1 MGEKSSTVH
10 EVQMQK
16 RLSMQ
21 MYSSELALALK
32 KSIGYKLQV
41 WSIWSHSTISGKK
54 KKKKNNPCKRTNR
67 ILRYK
72 SIYQEIISFVGLTK
86 VRTRII
92 CTLILRK
99 EYMTVTE
106 L

>member
-1 MGEKSSTVH
+1 MEGGEGVGEKSSTVH

-21 MYSSELALALK
+21 MYSSELTLALK

-54 KKKKNNPCKRTNR
+54 KKKIPAKAPIESLGIRV
-67 ILRYK
+67 
-72 SIYQEIISFVGLTK
+72 F
-86 VRTRII
+86 TR
-92 CTLILRK
+92 K
-99 EYMTVTE
+99 
-106 L
+106 

>member
-1 MGEKSSTVH
+1 MESGEGVGEKSSTVH

-54 KKKKNNPCKRTNR
+54 KKKKTIPAKAPIESLGIRV
-67 ILRYK
+67 
-72 SIYQEIISFVGLTK
+72 F
-86 VRTRII
+86 TR
-92 CTLILRK
+92 K
-99 EYMTVTE
+99 
-106 L
+106 